1 MANNKQHVVAT
12 TNEIL
17 DTKSGKTLDR
27 IVGKVLREN
36 KQEDIPTLVFEG
48 TSSPDLFIKYASNL
62 VKIIYDEVKFIKFES
77 KYGSNITPGEVGGKV
92 NIHINTYVA
101 ENSNGAAPTPV
112 LMIGC
117 STLGV
122 GGAINLIT
130 MSNQLNASQVT
141 NGNSEREEAWTS
153 IYNVSYKDIFEAAGL
168 TVEDFLRK
176 FVPDSPYLK

>member
-1 MANNKQHVVAT
+1 MINKREVFDSVQKDKIRKLE
-12 TNEIL
+12 EI
-17 DTKSGKTLDR
+17 S
-27 IVGKVLREN
+27 
-36 KQEDIPTLVFEG
+36 KQDIPTLVFEG

-77 KYGSNITPGEVGGKV
+77 KYGSNITPGEVGGKA

-101 ENSNGAAPTPV
+101 ENSNGTAPTPV
-112 LMIGC
+112 LLIGC

-122 GGAINLIT
+122 DGAINLIT

-168 TVEDFLRK
+168 TVEDFLKK